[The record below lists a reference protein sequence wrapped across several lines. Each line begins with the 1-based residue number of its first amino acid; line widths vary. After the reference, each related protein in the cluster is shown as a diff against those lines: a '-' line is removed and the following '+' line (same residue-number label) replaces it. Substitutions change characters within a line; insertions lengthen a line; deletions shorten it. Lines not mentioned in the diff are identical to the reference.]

1 MVEILCTLTGIISG
15 IAIVAAL
22 MQQQGSRSRFEA
34 PEPPSLDEAESLKGL
49 TTQLQMLTHRVAAD
63 VSAHTQ
69 KVVHINER
77 LIPAQNEPERILT
90 AISDL
95 IQANE
100 SMQGQ
105 LAAAQQ
111 RLSKQSEQ
119 IEVTARQARTD
130 ALTGLANRRALEESL
145 ANCIEA
151 AGAPNAA
158 ASGRLSALL
167 LLDIDYFKS
176 FNDSYG
182 HTTGDAVLASFA
194 RSISKWCD
202 GKYYSAR
209 YGGEEFAIIL
219 TGTEDSLT
227 ELAQLAAEARAFIS
241 EQVINHE
248 DLRLT
253 ITASAGLTQIQ
264 SGDTL
269 KSVYERADEGLYRSK
284 KSGRNR
290 GHWLADGEWRPFPS
304 VTKSGDAKQV
314 SQIEVAALEATK
326 LITRKHVEEIKEH
339 IATPKLNTPHR
350 PETPKIDDT
359 DILDLSAFVER
370 LETQLKQLSRADMP
384 ASAIMIEAVGLTPES
399 VRDFERSWTDVLDL
413 VQSNLRGIDVICR
426 LRQNTL
432 CVFMPG
438 CTLNASLERAGSM
451 QHMLE
456 DRRESSA
463 PNHYPERFAIAAAS
477 AQFNEEAGLF
487 LQRLE
492 DALEE
497 AQDATALELV
507 VSSANSSYFHAT

>member
-1 MVEILCTLTGIISG
+1 MVEILCTLTGVISG
-15 IAIVAAL
+15 IALVAAL
-22 MQQQGSRSRFEA
+22 MQQQGDRSRFET
-34 PEPPSLDEAESLKGL
+34 PEPPTVDETESLKGL
-49 TTQLQMLTHRVAAD
+49 TSQLQMLTHRVAAD

-69 KVVHINER
+69 KVVHINEQLR
-77 LIPAQNEPERILT
+77 PAQNEPERILT

-119 IEVTARQARTD
+119 IEATARQARTD

-145 ANCIEA
+145 KSYIDA
-151 AGAPNAA
+151 AETSNAGTT
-158 ASGRLSALL
+158 SNLSALL
-167 LLDIDYFKS
+167 LVDIDYFKS

-182 HTTGDAVLASFA
+182 HTTGDAVLSSFA
-194 RSISKWCD
+194 RSIAKWCD

-219 TGTEDSLT
+219 TGETT
-227 ELAQLAAEARAFIS
+227 AELAQLAAEARAFIS
-241 EQVINHE
+241 EQVINYE

-253 ITASAGLTQIQ
+253 ITASGGLAQILAGD
-264 SGDTL
+264 SL
-269 KSVYERADEGLYRSK
+269 KSIYERADEGLYRSK

-290 GHWLADGEWRPFPS
+290 GHWLDNGEWRPFPA
-304 VTKSGDAKQV
+304 VIKAGEVNQPT
-314 SQIEVAALEATK
+314 QIEAAAIEAAK
-326 LITRKHVEEIKEH
+326 VITRKHVEEIKEH
-339 IATPKLNTPHR
+339 IATPRLNTPHR
-350 PETPKIDDT
+350 PEAPKIDDS
-359 DILDLSAFVER
+359 DVLDLGAFIER

-384 ASAIMIEAVGLTPES
+384 ATAIMIEAVGLSPDS
-399 VRDFERSWTDVLDL
+399 VRDFERSWNDVLDL
-413 VQSNLRGIDVICR
+413 VQSNLRGIDIVCR

-438 CTLNASLERAGSM
+438 CTLNTALERAGSM
-451 QHMLE
+451 QHLLE

-463 PNHYPERFAIAAAS
+463 PKHFPERFAIAAAS

-497 AQDATALELV
+497 AQDAAALELV